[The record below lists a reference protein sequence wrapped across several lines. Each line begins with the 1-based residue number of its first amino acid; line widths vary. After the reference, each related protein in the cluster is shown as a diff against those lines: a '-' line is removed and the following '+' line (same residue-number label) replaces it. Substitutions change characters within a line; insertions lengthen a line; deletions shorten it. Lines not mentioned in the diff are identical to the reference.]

1 VNPDTH
7 TLIDRPYQEVVD
19 DILTAIVGG
28 VVNEPI
34 FYDVKED
41 LYRLSQPAQDVRGIT
56 GTRNGQ
62 HQAFQKTTDFLF
74 SEGDNAIVW
83 QVGGQRPDDETIF
96 YVDYFRPNASSPLTD
111 TNVGSVTRTLSE
123 AIGRE
128 IATVYQQI
136 NQAYLSAFVDSAT
149 GKSLDFVVAIFGV
162 KRKTKDYALG
172 SVTFFRDPVAGDG
185 NIAIQ
190 EGTLLRTTK
199 GEATFTTTQPRVLQR
214 GQVRIDVPV
223 RAGDAS
229 KGQVGIRKAGE
240 ITELAQPLTGIGRVN
255 NLEATIL
262 GSDDESDD
270 DLRARAKV
278 RLRGLSKG
286 TPFALYDA
294 VFEQGAKVVEIWDP
308 NGPPAKQTDPGSV
321 VLLVESEPEQFPD
334 LRAAIEQTRAA
345 GVHVTL
351 VARYVFFK
359 PRIVAILAGGLTAA
373 GKDKVKD
380 DIIAQL
386 QTYVDALS
394 AGQPA
399 KSEDLLNAIK
409 KVKEV
414 SKPKIVDV
422 MAWRSDI
429 ARPGAESV
437 VDALLSTINAAPA
450 GDDAALRAALLTT
463 LTDATPT
470 APTGSRVPDRSL
482 VQGASGQ
489 RATDAEIDAGAF
501 QVAATVNGE
510 AWWVVLDLDRAD
522 IRFLES

>member
-1 VNPDTH
+1 
-7 TLIDRPYQEVVD
+7 
-19 DILTAIVGG
+19 
-28 VVNEPI
+28 
-34 FYDVKED
+34 
-41 LYRLSQPAQDVRGIT
+41 
-56 GTRNGQ
+56 
-62 HQAFQKTTDFLF
+62 
-74 SEGDNAIVW
+74 
-83 QVGGQRPDDETIF
+83 
-96 YVDYFRPNASSPLTD
+96 
-111 TNVGSVTRTLSE
+111 
-123 AIGRE
+123 
-128 IATVYQQI
+128 
-136 NQAYLSAFVDSAT
+136 
-149 GKSLDFVVAIFGV
+149 
-162 KRKTKDYALG
+162 
-172 SVTFFRDPVAGDG
+172 
-185 NIAIQ
+185 
-190 EGTLLRTTK
+190 
-199 GEATFTTTQPRVLQR
+199 
-214 GQVRIDVPV
+214 
-223 RAGDAS
+223 
-229 KGQVGIRKAGE
+229 
-240 ITELAQPLTGIGRVN
+240 
-255 NLEATIL
+255 
-262 GSDDESDD
+262 
-270 DLRARAKV
+270 
-278 RLRGLSKG
+278 
-286 TPFALYDA
+286 
-294 VFEQGAKVVEIWDP
+294 
-308 NGPPAKQTDPGSV
+308 
-321 VLLVESEPEQFPD
+321 
-334 LRAAIEQTRAA
+334 
-345 GVHVTL
+345 VTL